1 MINNIL
7 DGGGVYKRDHIL
19 GIELDPTRINV
30 DEFVVPQIEEIRLIR
45 GADGEDYVNVND
57 LYTMMKIMACKLFP
71 SLSVMLFIKAV
82 IHEFIPARR

>member
-1 MINNIL
+1 MTGMHEKMFNWPKEFEEAQRIQQ
-7 DGGGVYKRDHIL
+7 
-19 GIELDPTRINV
+19 ELSEHDIH
-30 DEFVVPQIEEIRLIR
+30 VPQIEEIRLIR